1 MKVLFRSIV
10 LVFSILI
17 NINTLFAQW
26 TQINNNLGSTNITG
40 LARVGTTIYAGTTTS
55 GLFSSTDNGNSWS
68 SYSEN
73 GTLPSLI
80 INGLEG
86 DFNGLGMFIYTQN
99 GMALLQ
105 PPTPLFVPPFIQ
117 TLPNKNITLYRQY
130 QSPSRRRIVGTKNA
144 GVFFTDD
151 DLSWT
156 EATGIPTGASK
167 NIRGFICQ
175 DINVLAI
182 GGTENGAGM
191 STDRGATWTDAN
203 TGLIGNAM
211 NINSMFSVF
220 ALTGNG
226 IYLTSP
232 TVFTGWTTAVSTG
245 DFRACAS
252 DLISGKYYFFG
263 NNVGTIIDLN
273 TYQVTNIAL
282 GGISGGV
289 ITSALLYGT
298 NIFVGTETG
307 GVFRAQLST
316 LTSVNEEKE
325 LPNDFSLSQNYPNP
339 FNPTT
344 TIAFSL
350 PSKSYVSLKI
360 FDALG
365 REVSVLVS
373 EEMTAGT
380 YSKQWNAN
388 SLPSGVYFYRLQAG
402 SLTETKKLTLLR

>member
-1 MKVLFRSIV
+1 MK
-10 LVFSILI
+10 
-17 NINTLFAQW
+17 
-26 TQINNNLGSTNITG
+26 
-40 LARVGTTIYAGTTTS
+40 
-55 GLFSSTDNGNSWS
+55 
-68 SYSEN
+68 
-73 GTLPSLI
+73 
-80 INGLEG
+80 
-86 DFNGLGMFIYTQN
+86 
-99 GMALLQ
+99 
-105 PPTPLFVPPFIQ
+105 
-117 TLPNKNITLYRQY
+117 
-130 QSPSRRRIVGTKNA
+130 
-144 GVFFTDD
+144 
-151 DLSWT
+151 
-156 EATGIPTGASK
+156 
-167 NIRGFICQ
+167 
-175 DINVLAI
+175 
-182 GGTENGAGM
+182 
-191 STDRGATWTDAN
+191 
-203 TGLIGNAM
+203 
-211 NINSMFSVF
+211 INSMFSVF

-245 DFRACAS
+245 DFRACTS

-273 TYQVTNIAL
+273 TYQVTSISL

-298 NIFVGTETG
+298 DIFVGTEIG

-316 LTSVNEEKE
+316 LTSVNEKKE

-344 TIAFSL
+344 IISFSL

-365 REVSVLVS
+365 REVSILIS

-380 YSKQWNAN
+380 YSMQWNAN